1 MKKIISAIIAIIF
14 LVSYANAQKIHVGGK
29 GGANLSKIDA
39 TSFKNGYQL
48 GYQLGAWASIDFG
61 KSGNIGIQ
69 PEVLFNQSNSQFSTS
84 FKDTY
89 TQIPNLINP
98 FGDSSVKLN
107 YLTIPV
113 LLRINASKFL
123 TINAG
128 PQFGILIDDKQNL
141 IQNGNTAF
149 KSGDL
154 SALIGA
160 QVNLGSFHVYGR
172 YSIGL
177 SNINNLGTTDAGTQD
192 KWKNQQAQIGVGFKI
207 L

>member
-1 MKKIISAIIAIIF
+1 MKKIISVISAITILISCAD
-14 LVSYANAQKIHVGGK
+14 AQKLHVGAK
-29 GGANLSKIDA
+29 GGANLTKIDGS
-39 TSFKNGYQL
+39 SFKSGYQL
-48 GYQLGAWASIDFG
+48 GYQLGGWASLDFG

-89 TQIPNLINP
+89 GQIPDLINP

-141 IQNGNTAF
+141 VQNGKTAF

-154 SALIGA
+154 SAVVGA
-160 QVNLGSFHVYGR
+160 QINLGSFHVYGR
-172 YSIGL
+172 YSIGI
-177 SNINNLGTTDAGTQD
+177 SDNNNLGTTDAGTVD
-192 KWKNQQAQIGVGFKI
+192 KWKNQQAQIGIGFKI